1 MSSIMELI
9 SRLKPKKVYPK
20 VYAMV
25 LIDAKGYTRKVW
37 LGCAYTYE
45 DAVTEAINSAIAMF
59 PNEPGVNL
67 WKPSICDI
75 MEPEELF
82 EGFLENQVKIEK
94 QTKEEKNNLMKTIV
108 ETKDANLYKKNKH
121 KFSKEERLLLEE
133 KIK

>member
-1 MSSIMELI
+1 MELI

-25 LIDAKGYTRKVW
+25 LVDSKGYTRKVW

-45 DAVTEAINSAIAMF
+45 DAIIEAINSAVQTF
-59 PNEPGVNL
+59 PTEPGVQL
-67 WKPSICDI
+67 WKPSIYDI
-75 MEPEELF
+75 IEPEELF
-82 EGFLENQVKIEK
+82 EGFLENQIKIEK

-108 ETKDANLYKKNKH
+108 ESKDKNLYLKNKH